1 MRGKTF
7 RLTLS
12 LAIAVVFTTAQ
23 SGRADES
30 AGEYKVKAAFIY
42 NFAQFVDWPDTAF
55 TSADAPFVVAVV
67 GKDPFDGILEQVV
80 AGKRV
85 GARRV
90 VVKHFNSADQI
101 GPCQILFVPM
111 TEDDSLSGIIQKV
124 QNSAVLTIGES
135 EDFDSGGG
143 CFRFFTEDNKM
154 RFEINQDAAEQA
166 GLRVSSKLLR
176 LAKIFKK

>member
-1 MRGKTF
+1 MRNRNF
-7 RLTLS
+7 RLMLS
-12 LAIAVVFTTAQ
+12 LSVAAIFTIALPAH
-23 SGRADES
+23 ADEV

-67 GKDPFDGILEQVV
+67 GKDPFEGILEQVV

-90 VVKHFNSADQI
+90 IVKHFDSADQI

-135 EDFDSGGG
+135 EDFDSSGG
-143 CFRFFTEDNKM
+143 CFRFFTDDNKM

-166 GLRVSSKLLR
+166 GLRVSSKLLK

>member
-1 MRGKTF
+1 MK
-7 RLTLS
+7 
-12 LAIAVVFTTAQ
+12 
-23 SGRADES
+23 
-30 AGEYKVKAAFIY
+30 GELK
-42 NFAQFVDWPDTAF
+42 
-55 TSADAPFVVAVV
+55 SR
-67 GKDPFDGILEQVV
+67 

-90 VVKHFNSADQI
+90 IVKHFDSADQI

-135 EDFDSGGG
+135 EDFDSSGG
-143 CFRFFTEDNKM
+143 CFRFFTDDNKM

-166 GLRVSSKLLR
+166 GLRVSSKLLK